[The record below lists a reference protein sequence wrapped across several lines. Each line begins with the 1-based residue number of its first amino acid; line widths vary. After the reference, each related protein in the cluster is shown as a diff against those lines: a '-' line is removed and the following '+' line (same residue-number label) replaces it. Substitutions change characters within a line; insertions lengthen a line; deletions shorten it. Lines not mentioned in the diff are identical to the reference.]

1 MAPVRPGGLGRPAS
15 RPAGRPTRPIGW
27 SARPGSAPPKDAC
40 RAPGRLPNA
49 RPQPAVGLGR
59 PLADRDG
66 VQEWAAALGQALA
79 PRVAHRPTSTQTTP
93 QLTSQ
98 RPTAPDVQAQIDG
111 LMGDPHGWVIGIGQ
125 PQPARDLPRRP
136 AQPQLGLHDSAQLRL
151 HPAWTAWA
159 APLAG
164 RRPRQLAGLDGDSG
178 RRCGPAPATPLR
190 RSSQPTSD
198 RPAGVASSHAP
209 ADLLPLDCGQQ
220 AGRALRWALLDAT
233 GLQHNPSYRGP
244 RLPIWRAISGSD

>member
-49 RPQPAVGLGR
+49 RHQPAVGLGR

-66 VQEWAAALGQALA
+66 VQELAAALGQALA

-136 AQPQLGLHDSAQLRL
+136 AQPQLGLPRQRA
-151 HPAWTAWA
+151 AA
-159 APLAG
+159 AP
-164 RRPRQLAGLDGDSG
+164 PSLDGLG
-178 RRCGPAPATPLR
+178 RAARWSAAASARWARWRQRPPLR
-190 RSSQPTSD
+190 
-198 RPAGVASSHAP
+198 ASSRDTVEALVP
-209 ADLLPLDCGQQ
+209 TDERSPGWSRQQ
-220 AGRALRWALLDAT
+220 
-233 GLQHNPSYRGP
+233 P
-244 RLPIWRAISGSD
+244 RPG